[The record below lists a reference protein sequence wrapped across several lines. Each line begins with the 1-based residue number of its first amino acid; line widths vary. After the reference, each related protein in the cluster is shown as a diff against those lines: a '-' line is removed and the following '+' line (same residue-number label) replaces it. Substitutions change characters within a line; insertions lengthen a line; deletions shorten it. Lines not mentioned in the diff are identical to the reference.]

1 MHSKWKIWDFLKNFP
16 EGFDTTKSGIFGF
29 NTFDPLI
36 ASLLKSRF
44 PKSKFYEEKLPSLNA
59 KEVTVGWFEDNFQT
73 LGLFGNQESYIINQA
88 QHLSSEV
95 KELISSENLILD
107 NRFLFLFF
115 DKSDE
120 FYKSLTKKEQINTID
135 IQAPAFWENDKLLDF
150 LADYLNVRLSFEA
163 KTTILSSIENTPL
176 DLYNFLTRLAV
187 NFKDQTVSLAMLEE
201 VIERNRLDN
210 FELAK
215 LFGFKKMKEFYQILL
230 DVEPDFDALRS
241 LFYFLQTH
249 MLKIADPSY
258 INEKNRPT
266 KYDNQIL
273 SQSKVW
279 RESELTSVFSFL
291 KRIEVQAK
299 LKNPFIKEE
308 IKSAYLRSLL

>member
-210 FELAK
+210 FKLAK

-266 KYDNQIL
+266 KYDNQIYL
-273 SQSKVW
+273 NQKFGVSQ
-279 RESELTSVFSFL
+279 
-291 KRIEVQAK
+291 
-299 LKNPFIKEE
+299 N
-308 IKSAYLRSLL
+308 SLLFFLF